1 MGYVFFISLHFSK
14 NMLTFIFSEVKNG
27 ISYYFFILGC
37 VFFCLMFHCKLHTIK
52 EPSSRNPLKSYSQH
66 SLIGFFVMVFYTTI
80 RLVYL
85 TLDIHKKEDLVIDDH
100 IFYLC
105 NMVLFCILLPL
116 YYINQV
122 PTLKLYVSV
131 YHHQPPPVLP
141 WQVPEHFDPR

>member
-1 MGYVFFISLHFSK
+1 
-14 NMLTFIFSEVKNG
+14 
-27 ISYYFFILGC
+27 
-37 VFFCLMFHCKLHTIK
+37 
-52 EPSSRNPLKSYSQH
+52 
-66 SLIGFFVMVFYTTI
+66 MVFYITV

-100 IFYLC
+100 IFYLI

-116 YYINQV
+116 YYIKQV

>member
-1 MGYVFFISLHFSK
+1 
-14 NMLTFIFSEVKNG
+14 
-27 ISYYFFILGC
+27 
-37 VFFCLMFHCKLHTIK
+37 
-52 EPSSRNPLKSYSQH
+52 
-66 SLIGFFVMVFYTTI
+66 MVFYITV

-85 TLDIHKKEDLVIDDH
+85 TLDIHAKENLIIDDH
-100 IFYLC
+100 IFYLL

-141 WQVPEHFDPR
+141 WQVPEHFDPSVHLTVVQWKNRSGSPVVLQYKNLQILKASVLAMQTICPENIPKKRLKTLSECE

>member
-1 MGYVFFISLHFSK
+1 MVYIYDK
-14 NMLTFIFSEVKNG
+14 NDITLNYLPYI
-27 ISYYFFILGC
+27 
-37 VFFCLMFHCKLHTIK
+37 
-52 EPSSRNPLKSYSQH
+52 RNPLESYSQQ
-66 SLIGFFVMVFYTTI
+66 SLIGFFVMVFYITV

-85 TLDIHKKEDLVIDDH
+85 TLDIHDKENLIIDDH
-100 IFYLC
+100 IFYLL

-122 PTLKLYVSV
+122 PALKLYVSV